1 MKSNKLCDECELLH
15 ALFYCQNCTEYFCQ
29 DCNLKLHSK
38 GKRAAHIREELIQKQ
53 KPASEEPER
62 SSLEQ
67 FFYNIEI
74 FNTKKALYPYVSKQK
89 TSEKVSRYMNDETST
104 SKKLAKEEFENQEI
118 KEPMSPLEP
127 IVERLH
133 QSYQHEIKKNQ
144 SFSFADGLNNQSLIN
159 QSFAEEIA
167 KPMEINEKQSFRSS
181 IKLSSLSTDTIQ
193 MILFNLADKGEVL
206 IDRSIFEN
214 LLKSSLPKENI
225 TYLIEEAARE
235 KLIQI
240 TTRIFGDSQPLPFI
254 SMMLDQLTIQSLIWV
269 IKSLINDDLTPFEK
283 TITSRIKEAFGIKIN
298 QIMWQGV
305 YLFLKSKV
313 DSDGFIKT
321 KDFPN
326 LVLIE
331 EAQGKI
337 VTIAGSK
344 VLCEDCGNPPDDK
357 DSNWLLF
364 TNFLDEFFKVSKS
377 GNRLEKAKW
386 SSSVQTFS
394 EKSTRKN
401 AVLPPKCRTKA
412 IPGGKYGCAQ
422 LVKYCG
428 PAGLRSLSLGKLSL
442 LTQKAIDRKFLDY
455 FKTLLIKPNGNSAVT
470 GSNIPIQDKLE
481 DLKKTIYEILSEGRF
496 SSGITLA
503 KLPAEIKRKINFEY
517 DLFEMGYSK
526 LKDLLEECSDVK
538 IFDKENKK
546 YAKLETCKKTD
557 FSFKTPLKKELKI
570 TNPSFFPL
578 IGKTLISKPCD
589 SWKDN
594 ASPFNTN
601 LSSIGKS
608 QFNSND
614 SQFEM
619 EELMKDLKKNSIED
633 NQKNYSYFAKKP
645 ESNLPNFGSM
655 GIKEVTP
662 ECKKYFEAMIKGK
675 KK

>member
-1 MKSNKLCDECELLH
+1 MQFKIMKSNIFCEECESNP
-15 ALFYCQNCTEYFCQ
+15 ALFFCQGCNEYFCS
-29 DCNLKLHSK
+29 DCNVKMHLKGNRTLHT
-38 GKRAAHIREELIQKQ
+38 RELIQPQ
-53 KPASEEPER
+53 KPATEDPTR

-67 FFYNIEI
+67 FLYHIEI
-74 FNTKKALYPYVSKQK
+74 FNTTKALYPYVSKQK
-89 TSEKVSRYMNDETST
+89 TSEKVSRYNSDEVKTL
-104 SKKLAKEEFENQEI
+104 KKSVNEEVENEEAKE
-118 KEPMSPLEP
+118 PVSPLETG
-127 IVERLH
+127 IGRLH
-133 QSYQHEIKKNQ
+133 QSYQQENKKDL
-144 SFSFADGLNNQSLIN
+144 SLSFADGLNNQSLIN
-159 QSFAEEIA
+159 QSFAEEVA
-167 KPMEINEKQSFRSS
+167 KPMEISENQFFRSS
-181 IKLSSLSTDTIQ
+181 IKLSSQITDTIQ
-193 MILFNLADKGEVL
+193 KILFNLADKGEVL
-206 IDRSIFEN
+206 IDRPIFEN

-225 TYLIEEAARE
+225 NYLIEEAARE

-240 TTRIFGDSQPLPFI
+240 TTRIFGDSEPLPFI

-298 QIMWQGV
+298 QIIWQGI

-321 KDFPN
+321 KDFPH

-331 EAQGKI
+331 ETQGRI

-344 VLCEDCGNPPDDK
+344 ALCEDCGNPPDDN
-357 DSNWLLF
+357 DSNWLAF
-364 TNFLDEFFKVSKS
+364 TSFLDDFFKVSKS

-428 PAGLRSLSLGKLSL
+428 PAGLRNLSLGKLSL

-455 FKTLLIKPNGNSAVT
+455 FKTLLIKPNGSSPAS
-470 GSNIPIQDKLE
+470 GSNIPIQVKKE
-481 DLKKTIYEILSEGRF
+481 EIKKTIYEILSEGRF

-503 KLPAEIKRKINFEY
+503 KLPAEIKRKINFDY
-517 DLFEMGYSK
+517 DLFEMGFSK
-526 LKDLLEECSDVK
+526 LKALLEECPDVK

-546 YAKLETCKKTD
+546 YAKLEACKKTD

-578 IGKTLISKPCD
+578 IGKPPISKPFD

-608 QFNSND
+608 QFNSTD
-614 SQFEM
+614 SHYE
-619 EELMKDLKKNSIED
+619 EELIKELKKNSLED
-633 NQKNYSYFAKKP
+633 NYRYFGKKM
-645 ESNLPNFGSM
+645 ESNFGNLE
-655 GIKEVTP
+655 IKEVTP
-662 ECKKYFEAMIKGK
+662 ECKRYYETMIKGK